1 LVFYF
6 SRIFTFKSNNLWIL
20 SLLALA
26 GSVLEGLAK
35 FAHVI
40 NLEFFSGLIAALQDL
55 LASGFLQHRSVLR
68 SNLASAV
75 DPDPE

>member
-1 LVFYF
+1 
-6 SRIFTFKSNNLWIL
+6 
-20 SLLALA
+20 
-26 GSVLEGLAK
+26 VLEGLAK

-68 SNLASAV
+68 SNLVSIFLGQLFFISFCISLLLKVEPVISGGNV
-75 DPDPE
+75 DV